1 VRVLFEKLKSI
12 FSSFS
17 EKVKSSLGLPS
28 KVDRGFVERSVQYW
42 NMQKFSVSKYGY
54 QTKPKTVDMRKIADD
69 KKPSVKAYRPVR
81 SRVDK
86 SLLTVVQIC
95 GRDKVTGKKKKFT
108 VTLAHDKLMSVKQ
121 IKKEAMKQAN
131 RLARNPDIPEEY
143 DISIEEIVPLIGY
156 LNVEALSEYQDVID
170 ELNPAYFE

>member
-1 VRVLFEKLKSI
+1 MFERLKSA

-28 KVDRGFVERSVQYW
+28 KVDRGFVEKSVQYW
-42 NMQKFSVSKYGY
+42 NKQKFGQSKYGY
-54 QTKPKTVDMRKIADD
+54 PTKPKTVDMRRIAND
-69 KKPSVKAYRPVR
+69 KKPTVKAYRPVR

-86 SLLTVVQIC
+86 PLLTVVQVR

-108 VTLAHDKLMSVKQ
+108 VTLAHERLMSVEQ
-121 IKKEAMKQAN
+121 IKKEAMKQADK
-131 RLARNPDIPEEY
+131 LVKSPDIPDEY
-143 DISIEEIVPLIGY
+143 DMAVDSVVPIIGY
-156 LNVEALSEYQDVID
+156 LNVEALPEFRDIID